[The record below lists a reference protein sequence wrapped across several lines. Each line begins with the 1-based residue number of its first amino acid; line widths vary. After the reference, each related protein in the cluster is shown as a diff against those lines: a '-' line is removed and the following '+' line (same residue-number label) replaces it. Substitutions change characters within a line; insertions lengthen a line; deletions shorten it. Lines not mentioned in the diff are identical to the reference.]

1 MKLNFNQAVAV
12 VNSIDGLS
20 EDNKIELVTQLT
32 SGESCAGWS
41 NDVEVILDCI
51 QSVESIEEAKC
62 NITELMETLSKVA
75 NAL

>member
-32 SGESCAGWS
+32 SGESLTGWS